1 MEDTAHVG
9 PAGRQAELGG
19 RALIRLGARSSRSR
33 ISLRWV
39 AMSDAVLFRLGA
51 PVSLV
56 VAIGLAL
63 PIAEVLQLSDKR
75 AGRVPAA

>member
-1 MEDTAHVG
+1 
-9 PAGRQAELGG
+9 
-19 RALIRLGARSSRSR
+19 
-33 ISLRWV
+33 
-39 AMSDAVLFRLGA
+39 MSDAVLFRLGA